1 MSNRFSYRI
10 ERLNSLRHG
19 EIFYPYLYNGH
30 TQEIR
35 KLTDTHFNT
44 YEQAEATARL
54 FALAANK
61 LHDVNKSRFIWTILG
76 TAGMVY
82 VAADILSA
90 IM

>member
-19 EIFYPYLYNGH
+19 EIFYPYLYNDH

-35 KLTDTHFNT
+35 KLTDVYFNT

-54 FALAANK
+54 FAIAANK
-61 LHDVNKSRFIWTILG
+61 LHSMNKSLRIWSILG
-76 TAGMVY
+76 TAGMIY